1 MHEASIVEALL
12 DRVEGE
18 ARARGAS
25 AVGRVHIRLG
35 ELSGVEPDLLR
46 SAYEMLRERGVC
58 AGAELEIAAVGA
70 CWVCPGCGRT
80 IGRGRALCC
89 DDCGLP
95 ARLDAGDEI
104 VLDRIEMEV
113 GVD

>member
-18 ARARGAS
+18 ARAQGAS
-25 AVGRVHIRLG
+25 AVHRVHVRLG
-35 ELSGVEPDLLR
+35 ELCGVEHDLLR

-58 AGAELEIAAVGA
+58 AGAELEIAAIEA
-70 CWVCPGCGRT
+70 RWVCPGCEQV
-80 IGRGRALCC
+80 IGRGRALRC

-95 ARLDAGDEI
+95 ARLESGDEI
-104 VLDRIEMEV
+104 LLERIEMEV
-113 GVD
+113 GVN